1 MASIPASSIIRESV
15 SADLSDESK
24 KFLIQRIWPSCQY
37 SIHYLQSYFD
47 EYEIHTR
54 HEHQDSPASCDRVD
68 KDEELLFFIELL
80 KFNTG
85 RSQIDLTTRLLNSK
99 FNIR

>member
-15 SADLSDESK
+15 SADLSDDSK
-24 KFLIQRIWPSCQY
+24 KFLIERIWPSCQY

-54 HEHQDSPASCDRVD
+54 HEHQDSSCDRVD
-68 KDEELLFFIELL
+68 TDEELLFFVELL
-80 KFNTG
+80 KLNTA
-85 RSQIDLTTRLLNSK
+85 RSQIDLKMRLLNSK
-99 FNIR
+99 FYIR